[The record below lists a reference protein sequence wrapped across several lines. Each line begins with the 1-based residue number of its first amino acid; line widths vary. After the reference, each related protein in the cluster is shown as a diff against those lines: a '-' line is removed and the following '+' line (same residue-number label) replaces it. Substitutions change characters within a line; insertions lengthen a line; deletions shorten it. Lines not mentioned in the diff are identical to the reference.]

1 MSESAGANVQ
11 IALEDIT
18 QKFAPERFSIPRLP
32 LKIGRVETNRFGTNL
47 PSCLDM
53 LVYVPGGAISLP
65 DVYTADAAVMEA
77 VTMAVDHENML
88 MPTWRETHYVYLT
101 VDQRMLTA
109 GRTHRN
115 GGWHFDGMQG
125 VRYPDKL
132 EVCHQYVVSDNNPT
146 EFSNVVVDATH
157 LDEATDNWFIELG
170 KQVPDDAELFVP
182 ETYDLMMMTAYQ
194 LHRSPVARPEHEGQR
209 TFIRMDFTKK
219 KFDRIGNTINPTLP
233 APFEFYPRPMP
244 FEINPEAKQ
253 SDWKGASQFKS

>member
-1 MSESAGANVQ
+1 MSNSSDINIQ
-11 IALEDIT
+11 IALDDIT
-18 QKFAPERFSIPRLP
+18 HKFAPERFSISRLP
-32 LKIGRVETNRFGTNL
+32 LKVGRLDNYRFGTKL

-53 LVYVPGGAISLP
+53 LVYVPGGDISLP
-65 DVYTADAAVMEA
+65 EVYKNDPAIMDVINQAIA
-77 VTMAVDHENML
+77 HEDQL
-88 MPTWRETHYVYLT
+88 MPSWRDTHFIYIT
-101 VDQRMLTA
+101 VDQRMITA

-125 VRYPDKL
+125 IRYPEKL

-146 EFSNVVVDATH
+146 EFSNVVVDATQ
-157 LDEATDNWFIELG
+157 LDEAKDNWFVELG
-170 KQVPDDAELFVP
+170 KQVPVDAELFVP
-182 ETYDLMMMTAYQ
+182 ETYDIMMMTAYQ
-194 LHRSPVARPEHEGQR
+194 LHRSPVSKPEHEGQR

-233 APFEFYPRPMP
+233 APFEFYPRPLP